1 MQEIELFFRHYMKFL
16 LSIAVVLFVFGLIDF
31 SQLNAQTDRK
41 PLKLISPIEEEK
53 KLINPDSN
61 TEDSSSNNSK
71 SKNSVSVIQLKD
83 FDPSTVGLINENNG
97 GFPRNLWF
105 GSERYLIE
113 KLVAL
118 LPSNFSSPTLREM
131 FKRLM
136 LSSADLPQ
144 TEEDKLS
151 FLELRIIKLES
162 AGFISLA
169 SKLAE
174 MAPKNS
180 FNGRFDKFYV
190 SNRLLEG
197 DNQAACQRVE
207 EVFAKGIDDPFWL
220 KHLSL
225 CRIFSGDLDSAR
237 LATSLIRELDEEDAA
252 FLNLSSSLIDKE
264 DIVFQTLPSPKP
276 LHLAMSRAAKVSLP
290 EDIVSNAP
298 ALVLKAIAQSPN
310 ASMDVRI
317 QAAEKAESLG
327 LVDSDSL
334 RQLYSGILFNSSKIK
349 SIFDSDKNLGSIESQ
364 ALLFQLSQT
373 QEVAA
378 AKAEALFKAF
388 ELGRKQNIYGTV
400 ARVNRNSLL
409 SIEPSKDLLWFVKDA
424 VIALIINNEHE
435 RALEWFEIARSL
447 VNSQNEIAASTVL
460 ELWPSIQ
467 LSGLPWTRSVVGP
480 WVDGMILRKDSVS
493 LKNIERTLTIFEAMN
508 NDIPELAWYKLLDIH
523 RNENRFISPE
533 VFSRGFQRAVKSE
546 RLGEAILYALLIF
559 GQDGPT
565 NTSAKNMGLIIR
577 GFEKLN
583 LKSEVNQIALE
594 SMISYLFTEDQN
606 FDNDFNQTINND
618 NNDEVEIIKE
628 EESRIIQENAEN

>member
-1 MQEIELFFRHYMKFL
+1 
-16 LSIAVVLFVFGLIDF
+16 
-31 SQLNAQTDRK
+31 
-41 PLKLISPIEEEK
+41 
-53 KLINPDSN
+53 
-61 TEDSSSNNSK
+61 
-71 SKNSVSVIQLKD
+71 
-83 FDPSTVGLINENNG
+83 
-97 GFPRNLWF
+97 
-105 GSERYLIE
+105 
-113 KLVAL
+113 
-118 LPSNFSSPTLREM
+118 
-131 FKRLM
+131 
-136 LSSADLPQ
+136 
-144 TEEDKLS
+144 
-151 FLELRIIKLES
+151 
-162 AGFISLA
+162 
-169 SKLAE
+169 
-174 MAPKNS
+174 
-180 FNGRFDKFYV
+180 
-190 SNRLLEG
+190 
-197 DNQAACQRVE
+197 
-207 EVFAKGIDDPFWL
+207 FWL

>member
-1 MQEIELFFRHYMKFL
+1 MFFRRYMTVLLVFL
-16 LSIAVVLFVFGLIDF
+16 GASVAFGLINIP
-31 SQLNAQTDRK
+31 QLNAQTERK

-53 KLINPDSN
+53 KLIKPNNNMVDN
-61 TEDSSSNNSK
+61 SSDNSK
-71 SKNSVSVIQLKD
+71 SKNSVSVIQLND
-83 FDPSTVGLINENNG
+83 IDPSTVGLINETNEG
-97 GFPRNLWF
+97 YPKNLWL

-113 KLVAL
+113 KLVTL
-118 LPSNFSSPTLREM
+118 LPSNFTSPTLREI

-144 TEEDKLS
+144 TEGDKLS
-151 FLELRIIKLES
+151 FLELRVIKLES

-180 FNGRFDKFYV
+180 FNGRFDRFYV

-197 DNQAACQRVE
+197 DNQSACQRVE
-207 EVFAKGIDDPFWL
+207 EVFAKGTDDPFWL

-237 LATSLIRELDEEDAA
+237 LATSLIRELDAEDEA
-252 FLNLSSSLIDKE
+252 FFNLSNSLIDKE
-264 DIVFQTLPSPKP
+264 DIAFESLTDPKP

-298 ALVLKAIAQSPN
+298 ALILKAIAQSPN

-349 SIFDSDKNLGSIESQ
+349 SIFDSDEGLGSIESQ

-388 ELGRKQNIYGTV
+388 ELGRKNTLYGTV
-400 ARVNRNSLL
+400 ARVNRGSLL
-409 SIEPSKDLLWFVKDA
+409 SIEPSKDLLWFAKDA
-424 VIALIINNEHE
+424 TIALIINNESE

-447 VNSQNEIAASTVL
+447 VNSENGTAALTVL
-460 ELWPSIQ
+460 DLWPSVQ
-467 LSGLPWTRSVVGP
+467 LNGLPWARSAVAP
-480 WVDGMILRKDSVS
+480 WVDGMLLRKDSMSVQ
-493 LKNIERTLTIFEAMN
+493 NIERTLAIFEAIN
-508 NDIPELAWYKLLDIH
+508 EDVPESAWYKLLDIN
-523 RNENRFISPE
+523 RDVNRFISPE

-546 RLGEAILYALLIF
+546 KLGEAILYALLIF
-559 GQDGPT
+559 GQNGPA
-565 NTSAKNMGLIIR
+565 NTSAKNMSLIIK

-583 LKSEVNQIALE
+583 LKSEANGIALE
-594 SMISYLFTEDQN
+594 SMISYLFTE
-606 FDNDFNQTINND
+606 NQSLNNELNQAVD
-618 NNDEVEIIKE
+618 GVSNEEVGIIKE
-628 EESRIIQENAEN
+628 DESQIIQENAEN